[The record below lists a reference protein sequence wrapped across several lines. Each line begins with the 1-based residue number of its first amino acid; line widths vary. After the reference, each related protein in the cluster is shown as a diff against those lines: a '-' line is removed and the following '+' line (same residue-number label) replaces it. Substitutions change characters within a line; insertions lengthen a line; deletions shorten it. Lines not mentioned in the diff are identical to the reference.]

1 MQDIIVEKPYRFMP
15 PHRGSWIPTMIQK
28 LRLVDKYLNY
38 FEGIH
43 SHEVRGVELLKKS
56 LEANRSVLLA
66 PNHCR
71 YADPLAMG
79 FVAREAGVH
88 VYAMASWHLFNQ
100 GLLQAFAIKMC
111 GGFSVNRE
119 GMDRK
124 SLDTAIDTLATGERP
139 LVLFPEGTVF
149 RSNDV
154 LSPLL
159 DGVSFLARTASKR
172 RAKQGLDPVVIHP
185 VAIKYLYRG
194 KDIENTIKPVL
205 ESVEDRLAW
214 GNRQRNLPILERA
227 KRIFEALLSLKE
239 IQYLGQAQ
247 SGEIESRKERLI
259 SYLLLPLEKQL
270 LAQEQSGPIIPRIK
284 QLRAKLVPELNGP
297 ETTEER
303 RSEIWDHLHD
313 IYMAQQVWS
322 YPTGYLDQPTDMR
335 LLETVESF
343 EEDLT
348 DRARIHRPLHA
359 ILEVGEP
366 IEAQPTRS
374 QKQNGG
380 DEIMRELAASLQ
392 SMLEQLSTEARAI

>member
-1 MQDIIVEKPYRFMP
+1 M
-15 PHRGSWIPTMIQK
+15 
-28 LRLVDKYLNY
+28 
-38 FEGIH
+38 
-43 SHEVRGVELLKKS
+43 
-56 LEANRSVLLA
+56 
-66 PNHCR
+66 
-71 YADPLAMG
+71 
-79 FVAREAGVH
+79 
-88 VYAMASWHLFNQ
+88 
-100 GLLQAFAIKMC
+100 
-111 GGFSVNRE
+111 
-119 GMDRK
+119 
-124 SLDTAIDTLATGERP
+124 
-139 LVLFPEGTVF
+139 
-149 RSNDV
+149 
-154 LSPLL
+154 
-159 DGVSFLARTASKR
+159 
-172 RAKQGLDPVVIHP
+172 
-185 VAIKYLYRG
+185 
-194 KDIENTIKPVL
+194 
-205 ESVEDRLAW
+205 
-214 GNRQRNLPILERA
+214 
-227 KRIFEALLSLKE
+227 SLKE